1 MSQPTS
7 GPNGQPQE
15 VSLAA
20 AEVQYQQSLK
30 AVGTVMENISPW
42 LFEVGSWI
50 FGGLIAFTLL
60 VLASLL
66 TVGPVDLAVKLSTVA
81 FAMSLPLSVTGLVL
95 LRLMRDLKP
104 VHFDGV
110 AQVFQEA
117 GLTPGAQQIPSVASL
132 EALRQRGTRIVLSTT
147 LGMLGLSS
155 LLTITA
161 MTAALW
167 HMSWWIGVAFL
178 ATILISLVIIQV
190 ALATSQPPVS
200 KEERTRR
207 RRYREELIRQAKERS
222 RQEKA
227 RR

>member
-1 MSQPTS
+1 
-7 GPNGQPQE
+7 
-15 VSLAA
+15 
-20 AEVQYQQSLK
+20 
-30 AVGTVMENISPW
+30 

-81 FAMSLPLSVTGLVL
+81 FAVSLPLTVTGLVL
-95 LRLMRDLKP
+95 VRLVRDLKP
-104 VHFDGV
+104 VHFEGV

-117 GLTPGAQQIPSVASL
+117 GLTPGEQQIPSVASL
-132 EALRQRGTRIVLSTT
+132 EALRERGTRIVLSTT
-147 LGMLGLSS
+147 LSMLGLSS
-155 LLTITA
+155 ILTIGG

-167 HMSWWIGVAFL
+167 HMSWWIGTAFL
-178 ATILISLVIIQV
+178 ATVLLSLVIIQL
-190 ALATSQPPVS
+190 ALATSQPPVTA
-200 KEERTRR
+200 EEKTKR
-207 RRYREELIRQAKERS
+207 RRYRADLRRQAKERS